1 LLEKLDAAG
10 VDYVGVVLNMKTAK
24 ALGLVAAWAL
34 RPRRRGDRMTRRAF
48 ISLLG
53 ARLMPS
59 SKLWRVRVQPMAPG
73 DKAAGEQALAEVTP
87 FWQ

>member
-1 LLEKLDAAG
+1 MRESCMYGSERGARG
-10 VDYVGVVLNMKTAK
+10 NS
-24 ALGLVAAWAL
+24 
-34 RPRRRGDRMTRRAF
+34 RPYRTRREF

>member
-1 LLEKLDAAG
+1 VK
-10 VDYVGVVLNMKTAK
+10 
-24 ALGLVAAWAL
+24 
-34 RPRRRGDRMTRRAF
+34 RREF

>member
-1 LLEKLDAAG
+1 
-10 VDYVGVVLNMKTAK
+10 MK
-24 ALGLVAAWAL
+24 
-34 RPRRRGDRMTRRAF
+34 RRQF
-48 ISLLG
+48 ITLLG